1 MQHRGVLCTCLGTRR
16 EQDLEEGCV
25 YPDVPKVVALLSW
38 QMPSLAWTPL
48 YQKTIFEAHK
58 DIDKPGGILTCS
70 PNITYHV
77 ISLSCNIHQR
87 LASFE
92 SDSSGLREE
101 SHHEAPR
108 ASARNSL
115 FDGFPGFSVRGG
127 SATRGTTESSVYHC
141 AADGGSNDI
150 VDLAHDPIVI
160 PSAEPITRP
169 SSAAR
174 SGFHVQSF
182 DYQRSIITSAH
193 STGVSAIINTD
204 LIHYSSGHILPAY
217 DDSSNPGSSSERSR
231 DHRRSLFWRYSE
243 TEP

>member
-1 MQHRGVLCTCLGTRR
+1 MRLPRR
-16 EQDLEEGCV
+16 PKGCCAF
-25 YPDVPKVVALLSW
+25 K
-38 QMPSLAWTPL
+38 LADAFIGLDPPVSENNL
-48 YQKTIFEAHK
+48 EAHK

-70 PNITYHV
+70 PNITCHV

-127 SATRGTTESSVYHC
+127 SATGGTTESSVYHC

-150 VDLAHDPIVI
+150 VDLVHD
-160 PSAEPITRP
+160 PITRP

-182 DYQRSIITSAH
+182 DYQRSIITSPH
-193 STGVSAIINTD
+193 STGGSAIINTD
-204 LIHYSSGHILPAY
+204 LIHYSAGHILPAY

-231 DHRRSLFWRYSE
+231 DRRRSLLWRYSE